1 MLKLDYN
8 PLKKEWDERMKSLT
22 DEQREKID
30 APIGKE
36 NLLVLKKSRK
46 EIKDG
51 DVFVLSPK
59 EGLYFYGKVI
69 MASIKHQNDGWMNG
83 CHVIFLFKCKSK
95 TKDLKNFKP
104 DYHNLLLSGPE
115 IVEGGYWRRGYFENI
130 GNIPLTEEEKNL
142 DYGFF
147 GMEVLSRWGTFKNAD
162 GTFLDHHPTFCSA
175 YGILVYAGIYML
187 IRTESII
194 DPSLLE

>member
-1 MLKLDYN
+1 M
-8 PLKKEWDERMKSLT
+8 
-22 DEQREKID
+22 
-30 APIGKE
+30 
-36 NLLVLKKSRK
+36 
-46 EIKDG
+46 
-51 DVFVLSPK
+51 
-59 EGLYFYGKVI
+59 
-69 MASIKHQNDGWMNG
+69 
-83 CHVIFLFKCKSK
+83 
-95 TKDLKNFKP
+95 
-104 DYHNLLLSGPE
+104 
-115 IVEGGYWRRGYFENI
+115 
-130 GNIPLTEEEKNL
+130 TEEEKNL